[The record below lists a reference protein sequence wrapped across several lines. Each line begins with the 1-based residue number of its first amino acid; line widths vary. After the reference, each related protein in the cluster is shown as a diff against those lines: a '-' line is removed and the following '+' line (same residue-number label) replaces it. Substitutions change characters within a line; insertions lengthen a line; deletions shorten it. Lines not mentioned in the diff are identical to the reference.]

1 MKSKRL
7 RPILA
12 ALMLLF
18 ATSANAQTTETN
30 SQLAGTSWQLVKF
43 EGGDDTRLT
52 PDDKG
57 KYTIALANDDSVSV
71 RIDCNHGHGIW
82 KSSGPP
88 QLEFGP
94 LALTRAMCPAAP
106 LTDRIPRDWQYVRS
120 YILKDGHLFLSLMAD
135 AGIYEFEPMA
145 SESPSAAVTGTA
157 TYRERMALPPDAV
170 FEATL
175 EDVSKAD
182 APAQAISRT
191 RKEDPGNPPFAF
203 EIPYN
208 PPEIDP
214 THTYSV
220 RARITSNNELLFT
233 TTQNYPVLTGGNQN
247 QVTLLLQRSTG
258 APAVSSTQETSISG
272 LPATFVGTLPC
283 ADCPGIRYQLNLLA
297 DHTFIF
303 RTTYENR
310 NSSFREDG
318 TWLLANDGKILVLQT
333 QKHTR
338 QQFALLNEQTLRQL
352 DANAK
357 QIESKLNYDL
367 RRAPH
372 FLPIEQPGHTSGQA
386 ALENTHWKLTRLGQ
400 TPLSD
405 SPQQEPYVVLDPA
418 NQHVSGSGGCN
429 RITGT
434 YKLKGNELTFSRM
447 VATMMACMQ
456 GMDTERKFL
465 KTLGDVTSW
474 KITGHTLQMFDDNQ
488 NAIAEFEAVQT
499 R

>member
-1 MKSKRL
+1 
-7 RPILA
+7 
-12 ALMLLF
+12 
-18 ATSANAQTTETN
+18 
-30 SQLAGTSWQLVKF
+30 
-43 EGGDDTRLT
+43 
-52 PDDKG
+52 
-57 KYTIALANDDSVSV
+57 
-71 RIDCNHGHGIW
+71 
-82 KSSGPP
+82 
-88 QLEFGP
+88 
-94 LALTRAMCPAAP
+94 
-106 LTDRIPRDWQYVRS
+106 
-120 YILKDGHLFLSLMAD
+120 MAD

-182 APAQAISRT
+182 APAQVISRT
-191 RKEDPGNPPFAF
+191 RKEHPGNPPFAF
-203 EIPYN
+203 EIPYA
-208 PPEIDP
+208 PSEIDP

-220 RARITSNNELLFT
+220 RARITSNDELLFT

-247 QVTLLLQRSTG
+247 PVTLLVQRSTG

-297 DHTFIF
+297 DHTFIS
-303 RTTYENR
+303 RMTYEDR

-318 TWLLANDGKILVLQT
+318 TWQLANDGKILVLQT
-333 QKHTR
+333 QKQAR

-352 DANAK
+352 DANGK

-367 RRAPH
+367 KRAPH
-372 FLPIEQPGHTSGQA
+372 FLPIEQAGHASGQA

-405 SPQQEPYVVLDPA
+405 STQQEPYLVLEP
-418 NQHVSGSGGCN
+418 NQQVSGSGGCN

-456 GMDTERKFL
+456 GMETENKFL

-474 KITGHTLQMFDDNQ
+474 KITGHTLHLFDDNKS
-488 NAIAEFEAVQT
+488 AIAEFEAIPT
-499 R
+499 K